1 MLSIIITHYKTPHL
15 LKLSLRSIE
24 ETCKDMKPE
33 IIVSESEVQDETK
46 EILEHE
52 FPHVKHLAFTEN
64 VGYAKL
70 VNGGILNSQ
79 GEYILILNAD
89 IVLLDNTVEFLVD
102 FLTKHDEVGMVGPKL
117 LNFNDTH
124 QYSCF
129 KFYRPFTVIARRT
142 FLAKTYFGK
151 KEIKS
156 FLMLNELNK
165 NANKPLT
172 VDWLMGSIIC
182 VKRSAV
188 NKVGLLDER
197 FFMYFEDVDWCRRFW
212 ENGLQVIYYPKA
224 QAYHYHQKASDAG
237 RGMLDVFFNKQ
248 TRIHASSAIKYFKK
262 YRGKSMPALR
272 SQSKI

>member
-1 MLSIIITHYKTPHL
+1 
-15 LKLSLRSIE
+15 
-24 ETCKDMKPE
+24 MKPE

-89 IVLLDNTVEFLVD
+89 I
-102 FLTKHDEVGMVGPKL
+102 LTKHDEVGMVGPKL